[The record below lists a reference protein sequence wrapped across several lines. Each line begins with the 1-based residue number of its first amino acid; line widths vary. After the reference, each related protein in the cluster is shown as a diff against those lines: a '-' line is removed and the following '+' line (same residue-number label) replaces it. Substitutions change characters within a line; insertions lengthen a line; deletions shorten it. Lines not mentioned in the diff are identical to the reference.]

1 MPWLKWVLIALGIVV
16 VLVIAIIAVL
26 GLLTSG
32 GGKEVRHISIG
43 QRTISVS
50 HYKDMTQESIADGV
64 KIVAD
69 DHVITATPDAIT
81 IDGKTQDFDP
91 SRDVEINIDEKGG
104 IEAKAMSPAAPGPN
118 AASPDAGGSDD
129 APPE

>member
-1 MPWLKWVLIALGIVV
+1 MTWLKWVLIALGIVV
-16 VLVIAIIAVL
+16 VLVIAIIAAL

-32 GGKEVRHISIG
+32 GGKEVRHISVG

-50 HYKDMTQESIADGV
+50 HYKDMTQESVADGV

-69 DHVITATPDAIT
+69 GHVITATPDAIT

-91 SRDVEINIDEKGG
+91 SQDVDISIDAKGG
-104 IEAKAMSPAAPGPN
+104 VEAKAITPAPGPD

>member
-1 MPWLKWVLIALGIVV
+1 MPWLKWVLIALGVVV
-16 VLVIAIIAVL
+16 VLVIAIIAAL
-26 GLLTSG
+26 GSLTSG

-43 QRTISVS
+43 ERTISVS

-104 IEAKAMSPAAPGPN
+104 IEAKAMSPAAPGPD

>member
-1 MPWLKWVLIALGIVV
+1 MPWLKWALIALGIVAA
-16 VLVIAIIAVL
+16 LVIAIIAAL

-91 SRDVEINIDEKGG
+91 SQDVEINIDEKGG
-104 IEAKAMSPAAPGPN
+104 IEAKAMSPAAPGPD

>member
-1 MPWLKWVLIALGIVV
+1 MPWLKWVLIALGIAV

-104 IEAKAMSPAAPGPN
+104 IEAKALSPAPGPD
-118 AASPDAGGSDD
+118 AASPDVGGSDD
-129 APPE
+129 SPPE

>member
-1 MPWLKWVLIALGIVV
+1 MPWLKWALIALGIVA
-16 VLVIAIIAVL
+16 VLVIAIIAAL

-91 SRDVEINIDEKGG
+91 SQDVEINIDEKGS
-104 IEAKAMSPAAPGPN
+104 IEAKAMSPAAPGAD
-118 AASPDAGGSDD
+118 AAIPDAGGSDG